1 MNITESGDFKDLDS
15 YLKRV
20 IKKSSDKQQAV
31 ELATSIVDRLR
42 QDTPKRSSLT
52 AASWEFKISSS
63 SKGIVIEILNNN
75 NNGPINNGPINIAK
89 IIHFGHGTGT
99 GGYVPPQPYIVS
111 SIDAVYNNKINS
123 ILTDLIK

>member
-1 MNITESGDFKDLDS
+1 MNIKESGDFKDLES

-42 QDTPKRSSLT
+42 QDTPKRSGLT
-52 AASWEFKISSS
+52 AASWDFKISSS
-63 SKGIVIEILNNN
+63 SKGVVIEILNNN
-75 NNGPINNGPINIAK
+75 NNGPVNIAK

-111 SIDAVYNNKINS
+111 SIDTVYNKKINS

>member
-1 MNITESGDFKDLDS
+1 MNIKESGDFKDLES

-42 QDTPKRSSLT
+42 QDTPKRSGLT
-52 AASWEFKISSS
+52 AASWDYKVSSS

-75 NNGPINNGPINIAK
+75 DNGP
-89 IIHFGHGTGT
+89 
-99 GGYVPPQPYIVS
+99 
-111 SIDAVYNNKINS
+111 
-123 ILTDLIK
+123 LTQNLDRL

>member
-1 MNITESGDFKDLDS
+1 MKITESGDFKDLDS

-42 QDTPKRSSLT
+42 QDTPKRSGLT
-52 AASWEFKISSS
+52 ADSWDFKISSS

-75 NNGPINNGPINIAK
+75 NNGPINIAK

-111 SIDAVYNNKINS
+111 SIDTVYNKKINS

>member
-1 MNITESGDFKDLDS
+1 MNIKESGDFKDLES

-42 QDTPKRSSLT
+42 QDTPKRSGLT
-52 AASWEFKISSS
+52 AASWDFKISSS
-63 SKGIVIEILNNN
+63 SKGVVIEILNNN
-75 NNGPINNGPINIAK
+75 NNGPVNIAK

-111 SIDAVYNNKINS
+111 YIDTVYNKKINS